1 MAIFRSLFSFPGF
14 VLPIRDV
21 RASVGAG
28 FLFPL
33 VGTVC
38 GLPLRRL
45 IFPTHGRS
53 LYNNAAIQSGF
64 SDRNVPSSSRCF
76 ANCTVLHAIQPIIV
90 SFQHSA
96 FIKLE
101 RDGNVVD

>member
-38 GLPLRRL
+38 GLPLSNL
-45 IFPTHGRS
+45 FFPHTDEACITILPFSPDSVIGMFHLLLVVLQIALFSMPSNQS
-53 LYNNAAIQSGF
+53 LFHFNILPRG
-64 SDRNVPSSSRCF
+64 
-76 ANCTVLHAIQPIIV
+76 L
-90 SFQHSA
+90 
-96 FIKLE
+96 
-101 RDGNVVD
+101 